1 MVDAVDHDI
10 DLAIVEQ
17 ISKRCPSGGDDIGQ
31 SSAFD
36 RRNDRKFLT
45 VIQVVK
51 QQRALCKGHSP
62 VMLVHLRVNM
72 TADGHKVLPAVV
84 VVDDKLRSPTQKGI
98 SDLSDTHFRGNIG
111 EVSAAI
117 VAEKGFVVVR

>member
-31 SSAFD
+31 SSAFN

-45 VIQVVK
+45 MIQVVK
-51 QQRALCKGHSP
+51 QQRTLCKGHSP
-62 VMLVHLRVNM
+62 IMLVYLRVNM
-72 TADGHKVLPAVV
+72 AADGHNVLPSVV
-84 VVDDKLRSPTQKGI
+84 VEVDKLSSPTQKGI
-98 SDLSDTHFRGNIG
+98 SDL
-111 EVSAAI
+111 
-117 VAEKGFVVVR
+117 